1 MCEHLEW
8 KTASGTLKV
17 QSCLTLLDGLED
29 HGVITLPPK
38 RVTQAPVR
46 RVPTFTEHPDSP
58 PVEGPLASV
67 TPMSL
72 RLVTTPE
79 DRARWKAYLQTY
91 HYLGYQHPFGAHL
104 GYLIVSE
111 PRQQELGGFVFA
123 ASAAWALAPRDQW
136 IGWDKK
142 QRQKLLSLIL
152 SNDRFL
158 TLPLGHGPQSREPRP
173 RTGDHPHRGRLGLPA
188 RISPGPAGNLRGS
201 HPLLRDLLSGGQLG
215 VSGPD
220 PRGVGGITPVTSV
233 ARPRKP
239 STSIR
244 CDGIGA
250 CA

>member
-1 MCEHLEW
+1 MKSIESLPKTTFGGRRFTRKQLTRVQETVQTFSRLSRQELALTVCEHLEW

-158 TLPLGHGPQSREPRP
+158 LFPWVTVP
-173 RTGDHPHRGRLGLPA
+173 
-188 RISPGPAGNLRGS
+188 SPFKVLTDG
-201 HPLLRDLLSGGQLG
+201 
-215 VSGPD
+215 
-220 PRGVGGITPVTSV
+220 
-233 ARPRKP
+233 
-239 STSIR
+239 SIR
-244 CDGIGA
+244 VSQ
-250 CA
+250 